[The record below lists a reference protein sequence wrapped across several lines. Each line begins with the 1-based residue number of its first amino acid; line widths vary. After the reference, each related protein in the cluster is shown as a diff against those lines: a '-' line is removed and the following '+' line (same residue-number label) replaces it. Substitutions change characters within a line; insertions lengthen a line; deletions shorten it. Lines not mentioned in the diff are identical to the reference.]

1 VRDLQQGK
9 EPDLSQPLEVISEIN
24 LHAPALLPS
33 DYCSDVQERL
43 TLYKRLANCESDD
56 DLQALQEELIDR
68 FGEMPAQTRTLL
80 ETHRLR
86 MLVKPY
92 GVAKMDASESQISI
106 QFGQNAPIDPVKV
119 IMLIQKD
126 RSVKMSGPDKLVR
139 KLATPDLKMRVA
151 AVKDLLEAVKA

>member
-1 VRDLQQGK
+1 MERPG
-9 EPDLSQPLEVISEIN
+9 PDQPPGPGCCHL
-24 LHAPALLPS
+24 ALA
-33 DYCSDVQERL
+33 
-43 TLYKRLANCESDD
+43 LYRLAGHPGRDIT
-56 DLQALQEELIDR
+56 LRALQEELIDR
-68 FGEMPAQTRTLL
+68 FGELPPQTRTLL

-126 RSVKMSGPDKLVR
+126 RNIKMSGPDKLVR
-139 KLATPDLKMRVA
+139 KLATPDLKMRVV
-151 AVKDLLEAVKA
+151 AVKELLEAVKA

>member
-1 VRDLQQGK
+1 MLIG
-9 EPDLSQPLEVISEIN
+9 
-24 LHAPALLPS
+24 PA
-33 DYCSDVQERL
+33 ERL

-151 AVKDLLEAVKA
+151 AVKELLEAVKA